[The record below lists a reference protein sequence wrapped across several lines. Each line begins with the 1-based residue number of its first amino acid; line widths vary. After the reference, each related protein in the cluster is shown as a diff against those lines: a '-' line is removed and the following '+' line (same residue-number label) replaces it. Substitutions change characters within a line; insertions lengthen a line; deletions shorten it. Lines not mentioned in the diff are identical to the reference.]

1 MLKRYII
8 LFAVLVECTLCV
20 LPARGQFVT
29 KRLALLYQATGI
41 VLNDSV
47 MRVSKQHD
55 FDSIYYFRNHPIHI
69 KTNPLGEISH
79 LGYSLFGADIRQK
92 NPPVAYDFI
101 ERYFLELDLDGN
113 DVKRQL
119 RLKKDGVVCAGNPIS
134 LISGKSK
141 MESITI
147 NNEVN
152 HKYIIELQ
160 RGDSHL
166 AMAFNADYQLILGAD
181 DIELEEILAK
191 KIRMIASEHNY
202 TGDFKLIF
210 DRYGY
215 VKDTIAFSRQ
225 DIIKLIEEETEDH
238 SFQSKTETEDVL
250 FAINRELGF
259 VHLATFMPNQV
270 RLIAYIPIHDAS
282 DFFISQMVPTNNY
295 EKTQGVPLDIPE
307 VPLDIPLVE
316 STTEANTD
324 NY

>member
-1 MLKRYII
+1 MLKRYVI
-8 LFAVLVECTLCV
+8 LFAVLVGCIFCV

-41 VLNDSV
+41 VLNDTV
-47 MRVSKQHD
+47 IGMSKQHD
-55 FDSIYYFRNHPIHI
+55 FDSICYFHNHPIHI
-69 KTNPLGEISH
+69 KTNQQGEISH
-79 LGYSLFGADIRQK
+79 LGYSLFDADIRQK
-92 NPPVAYDFI
+92 NPSVVYDFI

-119 RLKKDGVVCAGNPIS
+119 RLRKDGVVCDGNPIS
-134 LISGKSK
+134 LISKKSK
-141 MESITI
+141 MESVTI
-147 NNEVN
+147 NKEVN
-152 HKYIIELQ
+152 HKYLIELQ

-191 KIRMIASEHNY
+191 KIRAIASEHNY
-202 TGDFKLIF
+202 TDEFKLIF

-225 DIIKLIEEETEDH
+225 DIIKLIEEESEDQ
-238 SFQSKTETEDVL
+238 SLQSKTESEDVL

-259 VHLATFMPNQV
+259 VHLATFRPNQV

-282 DFFISQMVPTNNY
+282 DFLINQMVPTNNY
-295 EKTQGVPLDIPE
+295 EKTQGIS
-307 VPLDIPLVE
+307 LDIPLVE
-316 STTEANTD
+316 STTKENTD
-324 NY
+324 N